1 MNAYRQQQLAA
12 AALIEQGADA
22 EQIAEVFGWTA
33 RAAPE
38 RSGTARQQTGD
49 KNALTAL
56 RKCGIIKAIKRH
68 FRRWERKKEGKAMKI
83 YEITISWKTN
93 NGAQIAYAYCAA
105 DSKNAAKR
113 KIREKIPYHIEKIN
127 PEDFGVIQDANSIPK
142 KAAEIGDG
150 VSVWYFD
157 KDKKEHKEKF

>member
-1 MNAYRQQQLAA
+1 
-12 AALIEQGADA
+12 
-22 EQIAEVFGWTA
+22 
-33 RAAPE
+33 
-38 RSGTARQQTGD
+38 
-49 KNALTAL
+49 
-56 RKCGIIKAIKRH
+56 
-68 FRRWERKKEGKAMKI
+68 MKI

-93 NGAQIAYAYCAA
+93 NGVQIAYAYCAA

-127 PEDFGVIQDANSIPK
+127 PEDFGAIQDANSIPK